1 MPILGTVASQFAGKP
16 FSSFESIATVSV
28 GAGGQSSI
36 EFTSIPATYKH
47 LQIRGIAQTNRT
59 TYGTDSLYA
68 RFNGDSG
75 TNYADHWIRGDGSVA
90 AAGNYAP
97 SSNLLYISYGGSG
110 TGVSGVYGVSIID
123 ILDYASTNKYKTTKT
138 RNGTDI
144 NGTIAGYGGFMFLSS
159 GLWMSTSAI
168 SSITITPDGNNFNQ
182 HSSFALYGIKGA

>member
-138 RNGTDI
+138 RNGTDF
-144 NGTIAGYGGFMFLSS
+144 G
-159 GLWMSTSAI
+159 
-168 SSITITPDGNNFNQ
+168 SIG
-182 HSSFALYGIKGA
+182 